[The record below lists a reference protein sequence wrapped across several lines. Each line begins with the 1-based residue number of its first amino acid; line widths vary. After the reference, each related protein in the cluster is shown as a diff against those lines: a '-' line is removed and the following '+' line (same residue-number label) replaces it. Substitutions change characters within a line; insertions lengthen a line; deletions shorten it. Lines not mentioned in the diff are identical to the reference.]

1 MFCPQVSTPNKCT
14 LHLKKKK
21 KKSPQPL
28 SEQQQD
34 KVHSRDVYHIARGVT
49 RCLVII
55 WGKDTLASHF
65 S

>member
-1 MFCPQVSTPNKCT
+1 MHFTF
-14 LHLKKKK
+14 KKKK

-49 RCLVII
+49 RFLVII